1 MLYIDD
7 AVRGTLQL
15 MDADSEK
22 LKTRTSYNMGGLEFT
37 AKELAE
43 LISKKVKVEVT
54 YKPDERQKTADSW
67 PSTIDDKEANKDW
80 GW

>member
-7 AVRGTLQL
+7 AIRGTLQL

-54 YKPDERQKTADSW
+54 YKTD
-67 PSTIDDKEANKDW
+67 
-80 GW
+80 

>member
-7 AVRGTLQL
+7 AIRGTLQL

-54 YKPDERQKTADSW
+54 YKPD
-67 PSTIDDKEANKDW
+67 
-80 GW
+80 